1 MAHFAEL
8 DENNV
13 VLRVIVVA
21 NKDTS
26 DENGVEQES
35 IGIAFCQNLLGGRWI
50 QTSYN
55 NNIRKKYAGIGDT
68 YNAQLDAFIAP
79 PEYDYFVFDEVECKW
94 VPPEPKPGDGHY
106 VWDHDNRTWI
116 ELNIPDIV
124 LPEEETQQQ

>member
-21 NKDTS
+21 NKDTA

-35 IGIAFCQNLLGGRWI
+35 IGVAFCQSLLGGRWI

-68 YNAQLDAFIAP
+68 YNAELDAFIAP

-94 VPPEPKPGDGHY
+94 VPPVPKPGDGYY
-106 VWDHDNRTWI
+106 VWDHDNRTWV
-116 ELNIPDIV
+116 ELNIPNII
-124 LPEEETQQQ
+124 LPEDENPQE